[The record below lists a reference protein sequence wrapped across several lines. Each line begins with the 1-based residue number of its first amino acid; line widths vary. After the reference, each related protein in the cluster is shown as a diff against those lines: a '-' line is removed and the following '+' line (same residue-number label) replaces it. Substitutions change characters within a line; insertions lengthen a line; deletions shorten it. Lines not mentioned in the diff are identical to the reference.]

1 MRSNEFVI
9 ETKRASAAVKLQR
22 AWEREQ
28 AKSTASRQRAD
39 QAKAEFDKQWKEKK
53 EKEQGVAE
61 GGEKYKVK
69 SIGRDAKGDYYISPS
84 TGKKVYKSGVK
95 RGDHENPKTGEHKR
109 VAEAFGNRCPQCGM
123 SNCTCAPGKCKCKPI
138 DGWIP
143 NKGFKKDVEEGNNYH
158 ANTTGFSKPKRNDD
172 ERHDLDVAQSTIY
185 GLKINGQIWKKDG
198 HVVTFATREK
208 ALAAR
213 NSIMLKRPELEVG
226 LIQKGSAME
235 SATGGAT
242 GSGSIASVA
251 MPLGGKKKKKGAA
264 VNLLG
269 GPVFKR

>member
-1 MRSNEFVI
+1 MRANEI
-9 ETKRASAAVKLQR
+9 ISELSTDALARYKKAAGADAKKSDAEGNYARGDKRFKGIN
-22 AWEREQ
+22 
-28 AKSTASRQRAD
+28 
-39 QAKAEFDKQWKEKK
+39 KATNKQFDNDIKK
-53 EKEQGVAE
+53 HKEQGVAE
-61 GGEKYKVK
+61 KIDSRFRKTEWIPIADALKILKHYGATIEEWGGHFHFAYYDREGVRKRIEDLTWNADDTRNVRL
-69 SIGRDAKGDYYISPS
+69 SILNQAVRELKAQKQG
-84 TGKKVYKSGVK
+84 
-95 RGDHENPKTGEHKR
+95 
-109 VAEAFGNRCPQCGM
+109 VAE
-123 SNCTCAPGKCKCKPI
+123 I
-138 DGWIP
+138 
-143 NKGFKKDVEEGNNYH
+143 GNNYH
-158 ANTTGFSKPKRNDD
+158 ANTTGFAKPKRNDD

-213 NSIMLKRPELEVG
+213 NSLMAKRPDLEVG

-235 SATGGAT
+235 SASGGAT

-251 MPLGGKKKKKGAA
+251 MPLGGKKKKKGLT

>member
-1 MRSNEFVI
+1 M
-9 ETKRASAAVKLQR
+9 RASEIISELSTDALARYKKAAG
-22 AWEREQ
+22 AD
-28 AKSTASRQRAD
+28 AKKSDAEGNYARGDKRFKGIN
-39 QAKAEFDKQWKEKK
+39 KATNKQFDNDLKK
-53 EKEQGVAE
+53 HKEQGVAE
-61 GGEKYKVK
+61 VGIPFRGVGG
-69 SIGRDAKGDYYISPS
+69 AFN
-84 TGKKVYKSGVK
+84 
-95 RGDHENPKTGEHKR
+95 RG
-109 VAEAFGNRCPQCGM
+109 
-123 SNCTCAPGKCKCKPI
+123 
-138 DGWIP
+138 
-143 NKGFKKDVEEGNNYH
+143 
-158 ANTTGFSKPKRNDD
+158 DD
-172 ERHDLDVAQSTIY
+172 ERHDLDVVQSTIY

>member
-1 MRSNEFVI
+1 MRATDFVT
-9 ETKRASAAVKLQR
+9 ETQRMSAAAKLQR

-28 AKSTASRQRAD
+28 QKSAASAKRGREYMD
-39 QAKAEFDKQWKEKK
+39 QIKKDVDDKDKK
-53 EKEQGVAE
+53 KDVAE
-61 GGEKYKVK
+61 GGEKYKIK
-69 SIGRDAKGDYYISPS
+69 SIGSDVDKGSGERRDYYISPS

-95 RGDHENPKTGEHKR
+95 RGDHENPKTGDHKR
-109 VAEAFGNRCPQCGM
+109 VAE
-123 SNCTCAPGKCKCKPI
+123 I
-138 DGWIP
+138 
-143 NKGFKKDVEEGNNYH
+143 GNNYH
-158 ANTTGFSKPKRNDD
+158 ANTTGFSKPKRDDD

-185 GLKINGQIWKKDG
+185 GLKINGQIWKKNG

>member
-1 MRSNEFVI
+1 MKI
-9 ETKRASAAVKLQR
+9 TDLLETQRMSAAAKLQR

-28 AKSTASRQRAD
+28 QKSAASA
-39 QAKAEFDKQWKEKK
+39 
-53 EKEQGVAE
+53 
-61 GGEKYKVK
+61 
-69 SIGRDAKGDYYISPS
+69 
-84 TGKKVYKSGVK
+84 K
-95 RGDHENPKTGEHKR
+95 RGREYMD
-109 VAEAFGNRCPQCGM
+109 Q
-123 SNCTCAPGKCKCKPI
+123 I
-138 DGWIP
+138 
-143 NKGFKKDVEEGNNYH
+143 KKDVADKDKKKDVAEVGIPFRGVGGAFNR
-158 ANTTGFSKPKRNDD
+158 GDD
-172 ERHDLDVAQSTIY
+172 ERHDLDVPKPTIY

-213 NSIMLKRPELEVG
+213 NSLLAKRPELEVG
-226 LIQKGSAME
+226 LVQKGSAME
-235 SATGGAT
+235 SATAGAT